1 MKTRTS
7 LPLLIGAAVAGLLAL
22 AGGMFAASQL
32 FAPAT
37 LDSEQMSATYLG
49 GGRDVTDFSLIAHDG
64 QPFSQA
70 DFHGQW
76 NLVFFG
82 FTNCPDICPTTMIDL
97 ARVQDTVDGEPG
109 LQTLFITVDPE
120 RDTKERLAA
129 YVPAFHDSFTGV
141 TGEMDQIDR
150 LARDLGIVHV
160 RHNDNGE
167 DDYMVDHG
175 SAILLINP
183 QGRLQAIFQAP
194 HRPADMSRDLQAILD
209 HHAGR

>member
-1 MKTRTS
+1 MKNPSNTAFVV
-7 LPLLIGAAVAGLLAL
+7 LAALAGVLAL
-22 AGGMFAASQL
+22 SGGMFAASHL

-37 LDSEQMSATYLG
+37 LDSEQMGATYLE
-49 GGRDVTDFSLIAHDG
+49 GGRAVTDFSLVTHEG
-64 QPFSQA
+64 QPFNEQ

-97 ARVQDTVDGEPG
+97 ARVQDSVNGKPA
-109 LQTLFITVDPE
+109 LRTLFVTVDPD

-141 TGEMDQIDR
+141 TGDLEQIDR

-160 RHNDNGE
+160 RHNENGE

-175 SAILLINP
+175 SAVLLINP
-183 QGRLQAIFQAP
+183 DGQLQAIFQAP
-194 HRPADMSRDLQAILD
+194 HRPADMSRDLQKILD